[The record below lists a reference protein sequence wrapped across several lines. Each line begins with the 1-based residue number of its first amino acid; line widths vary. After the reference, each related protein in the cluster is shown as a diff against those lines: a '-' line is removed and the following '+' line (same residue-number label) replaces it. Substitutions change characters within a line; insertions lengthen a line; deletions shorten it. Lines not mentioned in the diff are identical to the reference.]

1 MFKAYLNT
9 KDKGFFTYIMYKED
23 EDYVAVC
30 LNLNLVEYDSDPK
43 KLKHSIEEASLS
55 YLKTVKTKKLP
66 DDYLNQIPE
75 KRFLDKLKEIEY
87 TSELINKSIKK
98 RIPITQN
105 NKPSY
110 FTLINLPYKG
120 QRIVLQ

>member
-30 LNLNLVEYDSDPK
+30 LNLNLVEYDSDPE
-43 KLKHSIEEASLS
+43 KLKQSIEEASLS

-98 RIPITQN
+98 RIPITQK

>member
-1 MFKAYLNT
+1 MLKTYLNT

-43 KLKHSIEEASLS
+43 KLKQSIEEASLS
-55 YLKTVKTKKLP
+55 YLKTVRKKKLSE
-66 DDYLNQIPE
+66 DYLNQIPE

-87 TSELINKSIKK
+87 ASELINRSFNKK
-98 RIPITQN
+98 NPIAKN
-105 NKPSY
+105 KKPSY
-110 FTLINLPYKG
+110 FTLINLPYEG
-120 QRIVLQ
+120 QRIAFQ